1 MYVAEFVDAVVE
13 AGRHLDVA
21 LADRTA
27 LGAVGFKQAWAAPAV
42 HHRGELP
49 AEINRIANSRV
60 HPERAGGRELVHR
73 IAGQQDPATRIAFGH
88 DAAPVPDAH
97 AQPFHVEVAAERAA
111 QV

>member
-1 MYVAEFVDAVVE
+1 MHVAEFVDAVVE
-13 AGRHLDVA
+13 ASRHFDIA

-27 LGAVGFKQAWAAPAV
+27 LGVVGLEQAWAAPAV

-49 AEINRIANSRV
+49 AEIDRIANSRV
-60 HPERAGGRELVHR
+60 HPERAGWRELVHR

-97 AQPFHVEVAAERAA
+97 TQ
-111 QV
+111 